1 MAAAQCKKCKIAM
14 INIFCRASHSNTSNM
29 AKTVDTSNAGGLM
42 IAATMASLVI
52 FVLSAYALANIY
64 SWYPQIVAQRWFVY
78 DELLTTFSF
87 VELICGAL
95 AASLIMWKKNF
106 RVVVALAMVC
116 TLSGASAFLV
126 TLIQPLAVLWE
137 SLLFYFAPL
146 FIIPLAG
153 TLLFYLNTG
162 LKHHGYS
169 IHEKV
174 K

>member
-1 MAAAQCKKCKIAM
+1 
-14 INIFCRASHSNTSNM
+14 
-29 AKTVDTSNAGGLM
+29 
-42 IAATMASLVI
+42 
-52 FVLSAYALANIY
+52 LANIY

-95 AASLIMWKKNF
+95 AASLITWKKNF
-106 RVVVALAMVC
+106 RVAVALAMIC

-137 SLLFYFAPL
+137 SLLFYFVPL
-146 FIIPLAG
+146 FIVPLAG

-162 LKHHGYS
+162 LKSNGYS
-169 IHEKV
+169 IQEKV